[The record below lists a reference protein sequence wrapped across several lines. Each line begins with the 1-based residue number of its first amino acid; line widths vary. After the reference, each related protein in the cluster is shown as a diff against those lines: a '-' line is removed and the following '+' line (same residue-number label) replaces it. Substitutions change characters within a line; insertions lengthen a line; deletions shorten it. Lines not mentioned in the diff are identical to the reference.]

1 MTAEPTLADDEAS
14 LAAIAAALESAL
26 VRLVPEWMRR
36 CVMEIAP
43 EVDPAALDAAIGE
56 AMAPLTPELRR
67 VLTAD
72 VDAGAGSPLAAVRAA
87 IGPVTALLEAHGASP
102 AQRDEFDRRALPND
116 LFGLG
121 PASFA
126 DIDES
131 LHEPGLTWGAA
142 RAHVHLRRRR
152 EADTG
157 S

>member
-1 MTAEPTLADDEAS
+1 MTAEPTPADDEAR
-14 LAAIAAALESAL
+14 LAAIASALGAALD
-26 VRLVPEWMRR
+26 RLVPEWMRR
-36 CVMEIAP
+36 RATEIAP
-43 EVDPAALDAAIGE
+43 DVDPAALDAAIAE
-56 AMAPLTPELRR
+56 AMASLSPELER

-87 IGPVTALLEAHGASP
+87 IGPVTALLEAHGATP
-102 AQRDEFDRRALPND
+102 AWRDEFDRRALPHD
-116 LFGLG
+116 RFGLG

-126 DIDES
+126 DIDEL

-152 EADTG
+152 EPDTG